1 MLVEPLGSD
10 TLALVRLGHGADA
23 GEVTGRFSPDANLAV
38 GQRLTVSLANRF
50 HLFDSESGM
59 AIRGADW

>member
-1 MLVEPLGSD
+1 M
-10 TLALVRLGHGADA
+10 
-23 GEVTGRFSPDANLAV
+23 TGRFSPDAGLAV
-38 GQRLTVSLANRF
+38 GQQLTVSLALNRF